1 MAQKLK
7 LLTDLLKEAKS
18 SRARVR
24 WGPGAQESFEKAN
37 EALGSAVPLVFPNP
51 KGIYRLFTDASDIGA
66 GGVLVTY
73 DYLTKQN
80 NIIGLFS
87 KNFNSSEKVRS
98 IFDRELLAILKAV
111 QFFHMYIKFRE
122 FQLYLDNKALYHS
135 LKEKDSVIILKL
147 LPEI

>member
-1 MAQKLK
+1 MVK
-7 LLTDLLKEAKS
+7 
-18 SRARVR
+18 
-24 WGPGAQESFEKAN
+24 WGPEDQESFEEAK
-37 EALGSAVPLVFPNP
+37 EALANVMPLAFPNP
-51 KGIYRLFTDASDIGA
+51 NGIYQLFTDASDVGA